1 MSDLSERRRRAAEA
15 SGGTSEEAI
24 YTALTDKLRELGA
37 HGDVLDFGAGTGALT
52 SRLVET
58 GLFDSV
64 SGADMMARPPELP
77 PGILWLAQDLNDP
90 LEVSAASFDVVVAAE
105 VIEHLE
111 NPRAVA
117 REWFRLL
124 RPGGVVLLSTPNNE
138 SIRALVALLVR
149 GHFVAFGD
157 ASYPAHITALLR
169 KDIVRVLSEAGFVGP
184 EFGCTAR
191 GGIPGWPSAT
201 WQQLSANLLRGP
213 RWSDT
218 LIAWAFTPPHAVSS
232 A

>member
-124 RPGGVVLLSTPNNE
+124 RPGGLLLLSTPNNE
-138 SIRALVALLVR
+138 SIRSLVALLVR
-149 GHFVAFGD
+149 GHYVAFGD
-157 ASYPAHITALLR
+157 GSYPAHITALLR
-169 KDIVRVLSEAGFVGP
+169 KDLVRILSEAGFLEVT
-184 EFGCTAR
+184 FVFTNR
-191 GGIPGWPSAT
+191 GGIPGRPSVT
-201 WQQLSANLLRGP
+201 WQAISAGLLQGL
-213 RWSDT
+213 RWSDAV
-218 LIAWAFTPPHAVSS
+218 LASAFKPKG
-232 A
+232 